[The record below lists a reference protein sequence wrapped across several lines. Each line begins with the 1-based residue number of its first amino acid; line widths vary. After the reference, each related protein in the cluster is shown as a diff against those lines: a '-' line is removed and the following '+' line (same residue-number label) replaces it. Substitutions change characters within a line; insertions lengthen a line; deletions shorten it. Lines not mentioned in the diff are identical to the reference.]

1 MLVDAA
7 MANGERAAL
16 QIQMTPDWRIQAA
29 APGGSGA
36 AAELTLQAVLPSV
49 AVGLIYLFAASQPG
63 GEVDP
68 LVWPLPTAAS
78 ELLLYAP
85 LVPLLKCS
93 EGFQALAWSC
103 WKEIT
108 ASTCMQDFGM
118 PPSLVPSCTAL
129 GEEEEDLDVRSLQSE
144 SWAED
149 SEGPE
154 SDELCN
160 DDAELSD
167 GASEAAGSDASL

>member
-29 APGGSGA
+29 APGGGGA
-36 AAELTLQAVLPSV
+36 AEELTLQAVLPSV

-63 GEVDP
+63 DQADP
-68 LVWPLPTAAS
+68 LVWPLPTAAG

-118 PPSLVPSCTAL
+118 PPSLAPSCTAL

-154 SDELCN
+154 SDELC